1 MNNWPGYFTRIFLT
15 TARFAASGWISCVGA
30 RHGSLRGRNSRLP
43 QDRRSGLAR
52 ASAARRARRAAHR
65 MCAVQFAL
73 ISTIC
78 PSFSLNMTG
87 TSKQELKMHAQAEP
101 ERPKGEGSSWSGAAP
116 RLRGGR
122 PSLRGGRPEAK
133 HCFAKRERADTDVGP
148 GGCKWIII
156 AAGRQRQQRSEV
168 AGATL
173 QMARVLFA
181 SNEGQMVERY
191 RIFAF
196 TTFYRADSMASVRWA
211 TRGVAGY
218 GRGMAS
224 PLRYP
229 FRKLLNYPGRRLWTR
244 AS

>member
-1 MNNWPGYFTRIFLT
+1 
-15 TARFAASGWISCVGA
+15 
-30 RHGSLRGRNSRLP
+30 
-43 QDRRSGLAR
+43 
-52 ASAARRARRAAHR
+52 
-65 MCAVQFAL
+65 
-73 ISTIC
+73 
-78 PSFSLNMTG
+78 
-87 TSKQELKMHAQAEP
+87 MHAQAQP

-196 TTFYRADSMASVRWA
+196 TTFYRADSMAS
-211 TRGVAGY
+211 
-218 GRGMAS
+218 
-224 PLRYP
+224 PLRISDKCLTLP
-229 FRKLLNYPGRRLWTR
+229 GCLSNASVIVSTNRKNINGLIVISIDEAVLGRNSSRPESRQLVFQGLRFPGTDGGILG
-244 AS
+244 AQHVGE

>member
-1 MNNWPGYFTRIFLT
+1 
-15 TARFAASGWISCVGA
+15 
-30 RHGSLRGRNSRLP
+30 
-43 QDRRSGLAR
+43 
-52 ASAARRARRAAHR
+52 
-65 MCAVQFAL
+65 
-73 ISTIC
+73 
-78 PSFSLNMTG
+78 
-87 TSKQELKMHAQAEP
+87 MHAQAEP

-116 RLRGGR
+116 R
-122 PSLRGGRPEAK
+122 LRGGRPEAK

-196 TTFYRADSMASVRWA
+196 TTFYRADSVPRPYGCSRAKVSGVGA
-211 TRGVAGY
+211 TH
-218 GRGMAS
+218 AS
-224 PLRYP
+224 PAG
-229 FRKLLNYPGRRLWTR
+229 K
-244 AS
+244 